1 MRLNL
6 TLAGGG
12 GKKSGNPAA
21 AMGNIA
27 ASITGV
33 GGSGGT
39 VGAASGTALMSA
51 AGKALLKDK
60 RGSGAP
66 RQISNPIRPKPAAG
80 ATGNI
85 RDQAV
90 NIGNQAAMR
99 NGAENIRNTGGGRG
113 VEIAQAVRA
122 LKGLT
127 GK

>member
-12 GKKSGNPAA
+12 RKKSGNPAPA
-21 AMGNIA
+21 AAIGNIA
-27 ASITGV
+27 SSIATGGAGGNV
-33 GGSGGT
+33 ISGSGGSAT
-39 VGAASGTALMSA
+39 GTPSSLAGAIFG
-51 AGKALLKDK
+51 GVKK
-60 RGSGAP
+60 P
-66 RQISNPIRPKPAAG
+66 VRPKPKA